1 MLLCLMVVA
10 LSLPCYNK
18 LTYTPNRKYNR
29 LSNTQ
34 PKL

>member
-1 MLLCLMVVA
+1 MLLCLRVVE
-10 LSLPCYNK
+10 LSLHCYNK
-18 LTYTPNRKYNR
+18 FTYTPNRKYNR